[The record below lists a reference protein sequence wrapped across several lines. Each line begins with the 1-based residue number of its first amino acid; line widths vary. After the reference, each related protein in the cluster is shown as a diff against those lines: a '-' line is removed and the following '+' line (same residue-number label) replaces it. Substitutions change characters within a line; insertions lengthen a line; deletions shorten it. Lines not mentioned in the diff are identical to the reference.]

1 MHYTNGASMA
11 FDMLVCVSTIT
22 FLALLLPK
30 LSAVKVPIGFLVL
43 GSKLI
48 PHRLANK
55 CPNFRGKA

>member
-1 MHYTNGASMA
+1 
-11 FDMLVCVSTIT
+11 MLVCVSTIT

-30 LSAVKVPIGFLVL
+30 QSAVKVPIGFLVL